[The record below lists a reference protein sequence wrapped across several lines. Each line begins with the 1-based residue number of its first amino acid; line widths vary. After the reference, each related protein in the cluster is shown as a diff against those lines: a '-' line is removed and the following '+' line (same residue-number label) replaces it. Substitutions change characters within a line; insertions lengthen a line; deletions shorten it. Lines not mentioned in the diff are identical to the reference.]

1 LFIEAGNYAQV
12 GQDGKNS
19 QPALNVSLPLL
30 RREVV
35 ARVANNFSCADL
47 EQERTTMKKILTIV
61 AVTTSLI
68 GGANFAFAAAT
79 DSRIHTDRNDGC
91 TYQGYSCS
99 DWQQQN
105 GN

>member
-1 LFIEAGNYAQV
+1 M
-12 GQDGKNS
+12 
-19 QPALNVSLPLL
+19 
-30 RREVV
+30 
-35 ARVANNFSCADL
+35 VANNFSRADL

-68 GGANFAFAAAT
+68 GGANFAFAA
-79 DSRIHTDRNDGC
+79 DSLIHTDKNDGC
-91 TYQGYSCS
+91 TYQGYSCT

>member
-1 LFIEAGNYAQV
+1 
-12 GQDGKNS
+12 
-19 QPALNVSLPLL
+19 L

-35 ARVANNFSCADL
+35 VMVANNFSRADL
-47 EQERTTMKKILTIV
+47 KQERTTMKKILTIV

-79 DSRIHTDRNDGC
+79 DSGIHTNKNDGC

>member
-1 LFIEAGNYAQV
+1 
-12 GQDGKNS
+12 
-19 QPALNVSLPLL
+19 
-30 RREVV
+30 VV
-35 ARVANNFSCADL
+35 VIANNFSRADL
-47 EQERTTMKKILTIV
+47 EQERTIMKKILTIV

-79 DSRIHTDRNDGC
+79 DSGIHTDKNDGC